1 MLHLLNFSAFP
12 PKIIVGYSD
21 MTAVLNSV
29 HQSSGFLTFH
39 GPMGISNFSLSSNGL
54 FFKQVLMDGMPISWT
69 TPLSS
74 NPYTIRPG
82 VARGRLIG
90 GNLSILLN
98 ILGSKYAPLSA
109 FVGNI
114 LFIEDVDELP
124 YKIDRYMTQL
134 ALFGVL
140 DVVSGV
146 MFGQCTNCVAPPPTF
161 SIQEILNHHLANRPI
176 PSFAG
181 AFFGHVDTQWTLP
194 IGIEAT
200 MNATAHSISF
210 GSAVY

>member
-1 MLHLLNFSAFP
+1 MN
-12 PKIIVGYSD
+12 
-21 MTAVLNSV
+21 
-29 HQSSGFLTFH
+29 QSCLIFH
-39 GPMGISNFSLSSNGL
+39 IFGQG
-54 FFKQVLMDGMPISWT
+54 K
-69 TPLSS
+69 
-74 NPYTIRPG
+74 
-82 VARGRLIG
+82 LIG
-90 GNLSILLN
+90 GNLSILTN

-109 FVGNI
+109 FVGNV
-114 LFIEDVDELP
+114 LFIEGSCGPLCCFPILLFLLSDVDEQP

-181 AFFGHVDTQWTLP
+181 AFFGHVDVQWTLP
-194 IGIEAT
+194 IGADVV
-200 MNATAHSISF
+200 MNATAHSIAF
-210 GSAVY
+210 GPVVA